1 MRKKLTKKEQAFLD
15 LLGNRIL
22 VLRNEK
28 GISQTKL
35 AKGMKTQ
42 HNRVSELENGKVNP
56 KITTLLK
63 VAKLLDISIAELV
76 SLTGG
81 VNPK

>member
-22 VLRNEK
+22 ALRNEK
-28 GISQTKL
+28 GISQTKM

-42 HNRVSELENGKVNP
+42 HNRVSELESGKGNP

-63 VAKLLDISIAELV
+63 VAKMLDISVSELI
-76 SLTGG
+76 
-81 VNPK
+81 NFPDKHK